1 MLLQSE
7 KNRRL
12 LRFGMVGGTN
22 TVIDFG
28 ILFALT
34 VAGLPTI
41 AANIVST
48 TIAFV
53 FSFVANKNYTFKSKS
68 VNIKKQFILFTLVTL
83 FGLWVIQNIV
93 IALTEPILLS
103 AGLSGSASL
112 FIAKSIATVVSLVWN
127 YYFYSR
133 AVFNT

>member
-22 TVIDFG
+22 TAIDFG
-28 ILFALT
+28 ILFTLSSI
-34 VAGLPTI
+34 GLPTI
-41 AANIVST
+41 ASNIIST

-53 FSFVANKNYTFKSKS
+53 FSFIANKNYTFKSKS
-68 VNIKKQFILFTLVTL
+68 VNIRKQFILFTLVTL

-93 IALTEPILLS
+93 IALTEPLLLGT
-103 AGLSGSASL
+103 GLSDSASL
-112 FIAKSIATVVSLVWN
+112 FIAKGIATVVSLVWN